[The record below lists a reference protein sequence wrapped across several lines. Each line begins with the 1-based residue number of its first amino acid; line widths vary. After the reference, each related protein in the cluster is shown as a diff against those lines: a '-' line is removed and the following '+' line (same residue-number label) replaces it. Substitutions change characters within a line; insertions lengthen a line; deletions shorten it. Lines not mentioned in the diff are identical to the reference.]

1 MSKEVKIH
9 PTAVVAPG
17 AELDAA
23 VTVGPYSVIGPQ
35 VRIGAGTTIGPHTV
49 VNGCTTLGRD
59 NRIFQFASLGEIPQD
74 KKYANEESELRIG
87 DGNTIR
93 EFTTLN
99 CGTEQDRNLT
109 EVGNHNWIMAY
120 VHIAHD
126 CAIGDH
132 VTFAN
137 GATLAG
143 HVQVED
149 YATLG
154 GFTLVHQ
161 FCRIGCY
168 AFSGMG
174 CALNRD
180 LPPFVMA
187 VGNPARPCG
196 INREGLRRADFP
208 RATLDNLHHAYTLL
222 LYRGGTVADS
232 EEVRVLSESC
242 REVKQMC
249 EFIAASSRGVIRE

>member
-1 MSKEVKIH
+1 MSEAVNIH

-17 AELDAA
+17 AELDASA
-23 VTVGPYSVIGPQ
+23 IVGPYAVIGPH
-35 VRIGAGTTIGPHTV
+35 VRIGADTTIGSHAV
-49 VNGCTTLGRD
+49 VTGRTTLGRN
-59 NRIFQFASLGEIPQD
+59 NRIFQFASIGEIPQD

-99 CGTEQDRNLT
+99 CGTGQDRNVT
-109 EVGNHNWIMAY
+109 EVGHHNWIMAY

-126 CAIGDH
+126 CVIGDH

-161 FCRIGCY
+161 FCRIGRY

-187 VGNPARPCG
+187 VGNPARPSG
-196 INREGLRRADFP
+196 INREGLRRAEFP

-222 LYRGGTVADS
+222 LHRGGAAARG
-232 EEVRVLSESC
+232 EEVRTLSESC
-242 REVKQMC
+242 PEVKQMC
-249 EFIAASSRGVIRE
+249 DFIDSSSRGVIRE

>member
-1 MSKEVKIH
+1 VPSFANVH
-9 PTAVVAPG
+9 PTAAVHPG
-17 AELDAA
+17 ADLDPNGAVAA
-23 VTVGPYSVIGPQ
+23 YALIAAQSPL
-35 VRIGAGTTIGPHTV
+35 GARPTISPHTV
-49 VNGCTTLGRD
+49 VTGRTTIGRD
-59 NRIFQFASLGEIPQD
+59 NRIFQFASIGEIPQD
-74 KKYANEESELRIG
+74 KKYANEDSALIIG

-93 EFTTLN
+93 EFTTFN
-99 CGTEQDRNLT
+99 CGTAQDRNLT

-143 HVQVED
+143 HVHVGD
-149 YATLG
+149 HATLG

-161 FCRIGCY
+161 FCRVGPH

-180 LPPFVMA
+180 LPPYVMA
-187 VGNPARPCG
+187 AGNPARLCG
-196 INREGLRRADFP
+196 INREGLRRADFSP
-208 RATLDNLHHAYTLL
+208 EVLEHLHHAYSVLLHRGTNARNEEIQTL
-222 LYRGGTVADS
+222 S
-232 EEVRVLSESC
+232 ETCPEVRQLCDFMAS
-242 REVKQMC
+242 
-249 EFIAASSRGVIRE
+249 SSRGVARA